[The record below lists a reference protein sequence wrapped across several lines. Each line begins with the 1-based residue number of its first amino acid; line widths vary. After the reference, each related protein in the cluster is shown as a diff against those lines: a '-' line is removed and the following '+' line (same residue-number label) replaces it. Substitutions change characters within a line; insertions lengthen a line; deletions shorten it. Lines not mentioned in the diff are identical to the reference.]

1 MRNTLQCSPEE
12 AILYTY
18 WITIL
23 QLLKLGIKWETI
35 MELTENEISL
45 IVGIEA
51 ALNQKQADEEARQMS
66 MSSNSMPSM
75 GGF

>member
-1 MRNTLQCSPEE
+1 
-12 AILYTY
+12 
-18 WITIL
+18 
-23 QLLKLGIKWETI
+23 
-35 MELTENEISL
+35 MELTENEISI